1 MRRIVGFP
9 RRFLPRLPAL
19 LISLVAVG
27 ACRRVPDPTLTRTAE
42 AQRLTGALRV
52 DLAKT
57 IDGSDRAVMADTDV
71 ESIAFAH
78 EAERATAAVRSDAAK
93 LAALVQSLGYRDEAA
108 AVDEFERHFE
118 DYAKVDQGVLAL
130 AVENTNLKAQRLS
143 FGPVREAA
151 DAWRDALEAA
161 LKTLPE
167 REQARADAVVARAE
181 LAVREIQVLQA
192 PHIAAPDDAEMA
204 RLEKE
209 MATREDAARRALTTL
224 ASLGGASG
232 ASTLAPA
239 RAALERFGAESQ
251 ELIALSRR
259 NSNVRSLAISLRQ
272 VPTLAAACDASLAV
286 LDAALAKEGSSA
298 TR

>member
-1 MRRIVGFP
+1 MRRIVGST

-19 LISLVAVG
+19 LISLVALG
-27 ACRRVPDPTLTRTAE
+27 ACRRVPDPTFTRTAE
-42 AQRLTGALRV
+42 ARQLTGALRV

-57 IDGSDRAVMADTDV
+57 IDGSDRAVMAETD
-71 ESIAFAH
+71 A
-78 EAERATAAVRSDAAK
+78 
-93 LAALVQSLGYRDEAA
+93 
-108 AVDEFERHFE
+108 
-118 DYAKVDQGVLAL
+118 
-130 AVENTNLKAQRLS
+130 

-192 PHIAAPDDAEMA
+192 PHIAEPDDAEMA

-209 MATREDAARRALTTL
+209 MAAREDAARRALTTL

-239 RAALERFGAESQ
+239 RAALDRFGAESQ
-251 ELIALSRR
+251 KLIALSRR

-272 VPTLAAACDASLAV
+272 APTLAAACDASLAV